1 MIRVALH
8 LLIATALVFSAYEGW
23 VVGYVTDYVNGTSK
37 TDLFFMLENGTL
49 IPLTVDVPWELV
61 GSGVRV
67 KAEVVDGKARLLL
80 PAAEPLA
87 APPPQSPVRG
97 NLLVTVVAAK
107 FKDVPDEPYNYSYIH
122 DVVFGPHPSLRDFW
136 EYVSRGA
143 IKIKPYYVHWGWI
156 TLPRTTSDY
165 CLVPDINTVVELIA
179 EDVINSLYQR
189 GVQLPDY
196 SYLIIVLNK
205 DLPCD
210 PGTAGR
216 GTIRMWQF
224 STPYGI
230 RNLAVS
236 WIYHYAD
243 WLRSEPDVQLYMHE
257 FGHNLGLRHSGTSV
271 EEYDNVW
278 DVMGGIRLWHYLDS
292 WLGQTEYGV
301 VAGLAVPHGYYLGWY
316 DIMQLNAS
324 AYVSSFSGVYWH
336 GPDGVYTAEY
346 KCAGKY
352 ESYLD
357 FCGVVFHKLRSSTFE
372 RWVYFTPVMNVTTP
386 WSSGVNFLDVGQSA
400 WVGGVRISVVWRN
413 STHAKIVSGYPTLDQ
428 IIGANATFVVGAR
441 AATIDSVA
449 AVYAR
454 AALSPTATRTRN
466 SYFLQP
472 LFAYLDDESFMAQV
486 RWYYDSS
493 IENWMALYVPY
504 PGVVVSVGGPFANR
518 LTYALN
524 PPNRPGAGGLPF
536 YFDTSVG
543 GIKDAVTGAVWTSNA
558 AVVAAVVNGSR
569 VYLLVWGIGGEDT
582 RRAAQWLAECA
593 PPPARAVVIDT
604 ASFRV
609 LASWPLGFE
618 GPSYCPGRTY
628 AAAAVVGA
636 GAASIDAVGAAM
648 AVGGLGVLDSEANST
663 QLPPLVFSVGGP
675 LANRFT
681 AVFNPVGR
689 VGYGGLPFY
698 YDPSVGG
705 IRDGR
710 TGAVLCVSSC
720 FVVAKLQWGR
730 RAVVLAWGLGGDD
743 TRAAAAYVHY
753 YGKELL
759 EEFGNAAVV
768 VRWSWRYY
776 QSYKIGIDF
785 YTIAKWP

>member
-1 MIRVALH
+1 MIRATLH

-49 IPLTVDVPWELV
+49 IPLTGDVPWELV

-143 IKIKPYYVHWGWI
+143 VRIRPYYIHWGWL
-156 TLPRTTSDY
+156 TLPRTTAEYCSAQSISDT
-165 CLVPDINTVVELIA
+165 LRLITS
-179 EDVINSLYQR
+179 DVINALYQR
-189 GVQLPDY
+189 GVQLPDS

-205 DLPCD
+205 ILPCD
-210 PGTAGR
+210 QAGGR

-224 STPYGI
+224 TTPYGL

-236 WIYHYAD
+236 WIYYYYFSANVPIV
-243 WLRSEPDVQLYMHE
+243 EVFAHE
-257 FGHNLGLRHSGTSV
+257 FGHNLGLHHSGTSV
-271 EEYDNVW
+271 QEYDNLW
-278 DVMGGIRLWHYLDS
+278 DIMGQGKVLSLEG
-292 WLGQTEYGV
+292 WLGSTFYYV
-301 VAGLAVPHGYYLGWY
+301 PTGLVVPHGYYLGWY
-316 DIMQLNAS
+316 DATPLGAW
-324 AYVSSFSGVYWH
+324 AYVSSFGGVYWQ
-336 GPDGVYTAEY
+336 GPDGFYTAEY
-346 KCAGKY
+346 KCSGRY
-352 ESYLD
+352 EGYLD
-357 FCGVVFHKLRSSTFE
+357 FCGVVFHRVVASTSG
-372 RWVYFTPVMNVTTP
+372 RWVYFVPVMNVTTP
-386 WSSGVNFLDVGQSA
+386 WSSEINFLDVGQSA
-400 WVGGVRISVVWRN
+400 WVGGVRVSVVWRN
-413 STHAKIVSGYPTLDQ
+413 STHARVVSGYPTLDQ
-428 IIGANATFVVGAR
+428 MVGANATFVVGAN

-449 AVYAR
+449 AVFLR
-454 AALSPTATRTRN
+454 AALSPTATRTWN
-466 SYFLQP
+466 SAFLRP
-472 LFAYLDDESFMAQV
+472 LFAYLGGERFMAQV
-486 RWYYDSS
+486 RRYYNSGTR
-493 IENWMALYVPY
+493 NWTAFSTPY
-504 PGVVVSVGGPFANR
+504 PGVVVSVGGPFANQ

-543 GIKDAVTGAVWTSNA
+543 GIKDARTGAVWTSNA

-730 RAVVLAWGLGGDD
+730 RAVVLAWGLSGDD

-753 YGKELL
+753 HGGELL
-759 EEFGNAAVV
+759 EKFGNAAVV
-768 VRWSWRYY
+768 VQWSWRYY